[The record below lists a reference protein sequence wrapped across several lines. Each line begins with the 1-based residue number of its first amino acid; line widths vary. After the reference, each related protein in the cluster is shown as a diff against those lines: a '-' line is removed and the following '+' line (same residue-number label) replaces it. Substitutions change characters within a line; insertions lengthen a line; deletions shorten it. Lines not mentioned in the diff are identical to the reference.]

1 MEEEYSCESYDP
13 LRPIL
18 VRARLYREKS
28 SPPSGLKNSESRV
41 EVAGGAL
48 KVVVVVAVIQESPRI
63 LAVEGNS
70 AVAVVDRTIFLDDR
84 RLVLMV
90 AVELHCV
97 FGDEESERERES
109 ERGKRKSMRLSV
121 SLAACLHLSR
131 PTHSR

>member
-97 FGDEESERERES
+97 FGDEESER
-109 ERGKRKSMRLSV
+109 GKRKSMRLSV

-131 PTHSR
+131 PTHSG